1 METFLPLFLGLMWAC
16 SLVLSYGVGW
26 LRGYDVADDNHRWS
40 SLADQARAKPQR
52 PILGMPQSK
61 KNPPTQH
68 AAADGINTQ

>member
-40 SLADQARAKPQR
+40 RWLIKREQNRSVRF
-52 PILGMPQSK
+52 
-61 KNPPTQH
+61 
-68 AAADGINTQ
+68 